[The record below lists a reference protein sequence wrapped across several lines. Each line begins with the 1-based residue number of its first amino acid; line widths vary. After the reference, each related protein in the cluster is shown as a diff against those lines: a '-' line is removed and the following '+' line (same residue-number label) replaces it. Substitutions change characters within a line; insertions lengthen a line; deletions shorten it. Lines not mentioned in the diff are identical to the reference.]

1 MFMTRLSSNANKMTG
16 IDTTERITLENDRSI
31 LRPIK
36 ETDLKALLYIA
47 EDQPNLLQYSPS
59 PFGTKKALKDYI
71 LKATEQRELGNRYPF
86 IIYDKK
92 SQSWAGTT
100 SFGNIS
106 NANQRVE
113 IGWTWIGKQFQ
124 RTGLNRNN
132 KFLMLQ
138 YVFEVAEYQRLEFK
152 TDVRNEQS
160 RTAMEKIG
168 AQEEGILRSH
178 TLMTDKHRR
187 DTIYYSILKEEWP
200 NIKETIF
207 KDYYEEEEEVIID
220 N

>member
-1 MFMTRLSSNANKMTG
+1 MKPIPG
-16 IDTTERITLENDRSI
+16 IDTTERITLENDRTL

-47 EDQPNLLQYSPS
+47 ESQPDLLQYSPS
-59 PFGTKKALKDYI
+59 AFGTKKALKDYI
-71 LKATEQRELGNRYPF
+71 IKANEQREIGLRMPF

-92 SQSWAGTT
+92 AQVWAGTT

-106 NANQRVE
+106 NPNHRVE
-113 IGWTWIGKQFQ
+113 IGWTWIGKKLQ

-138 YVFEVAEYQRLEFK
+138 YAFEVADYKRVEFK

-168 AQEEGILRSH
+168 AKEDGTLRSRA
-178 TLMTDKHRR
+178 LLSDGNRR
-187 DTIYYSILKEEWP
+187 DTIFYSILKEEWP
-200 NIKETIF
+200 NIKETVF
-207 KDYYEEEEEVIID
+207 EGYS
-220 N
+220 

>member
-1 MFMTRLSSNANKMTG
+1 MKAIPG
-16 IDTTERITLENDRSI
+16 IDTSERMTLENDRTL

-47 EDQPNLLQYSPS
+47 ESQPDLLLYSPS
-59 PFGTKKALKDYI
+59 AFGTKKALKDYI
-71 LKATEQRELGNRYPF
+71 IRANEQRELGNRMPF

-92 SQSWAGTT
+92 AQVWAGTT

-106 NANQRVE
+106 NANHRVE
-113 IGWTWIGKQFQ
+113 IGWTWIGEKLQ

-138 YVFEVAEYQRLEFK
+138 YAFEVAEYQRVEFK

-160 RTAMEKIG
+160 RTAMAKIG
-168 AQEEGILRSH
+168 AKEDGILRSH
-178 TLMTDKHRR
+178 TLLSDGHRR
-187 DTIYYSILKEEWP
+187 DTIYYSILKDEWP
-200 NIKETIF
+200 NIKETVF
-207 KDYYEEEEEVIID
+207 EGYS
-220 N
+220 

>member
-1 MFMTRLSSNANKMTG
+1 MPG
-16 IDTTERITLENDRSI
+16 IDTTENIILENSRSI
-31 LRPIK
+31 LRPLK

-59 PFGTKKALKDYI
+59 SFGTKKALKDYI
-71 LKATEQRELGNRYPF
+71 EKANEQREKGVRLPF

-92 SQSWAGTT
+92 AQGWTGTT

-106 NANQRVE
+106 NANQRIE

-132 KFLMLQ
+132 KFMMLN
-138 YVFEVAEYQRLEFK
+138 YAFEVAECERVEFK
-152 TDVRNEQS
+152 TDTRNQQS

-168 AQEEGILRSH
+168 AIEEGIFRSH

-187 DTIYYSILKEEWP
+187 DTVYYSILKEEWP
-200 NIKETIF
+200 KIKETVF
-207 KDYYEEEEEVIID
+207 EGYE
-220 N
+220 

>member
-1 MFMTRLSSNANKMTG
+1 MAS
-16 IDTTERITLENDRSI
+16 IDTTVRLTLENKRSL

-47 EDQPNLLQYSPS
+47 EEQPDLLQYSPS
-59 PFGTKKALKDYI
+59 TFGTKKALKEYI
-71 LKATEQRELGNRYPF
+71 LKALEQREQGHRYPF

-92 SQSWAGTT
+92 TKVWTGTT

-106 NANQRVE
+106 NPNKRVE
-113 IGWTWIGKQFQ
+113 IGWTWLGKQFQ

-138 YVFEVAEYQRLEFK
+138 YAFEVADYERVELK

-168 AQEEGILRSH
+168 AKKDGTLRSH
-178 TLMTDKHRR
+178 TKMTDGRRR
-187 DTIYYSILKEEWP
+187 DTVYYSILRDEWP
-200 NIKETIF
+200 KIKETIF
-207 KDYYEEEEEVIID
+207 VGYE
-220 N
+220 